1 MTSARR
7 ALEAEC
13 RPMVLGKYLY
23 CIIRC
28 SEERIFEGV
37 PAIGGPDLPVHTVP
51 WGELAAVVSDS
62 PVERYEATR
71 HNLVSHERVIEA
83 VMPEQTPLPVR
94 FGTIAE
100 PGKGAGAVANIQ
112 KLLEQR
118 AAEFDRLLRE
128 MEGRV
133 ELGLKAFWR
142 SENLVFDEIVAKDE
156 RIRTLRDALQRAS
169 GGASQ
174 AARIQL
180 GEMVKA
186 ALARKREAEA
196 ARILAPLRL
205 IAERVTENPVLL
217 DRMIVNSAFLVRRD
231 REAEFDRPVAAL
243 DRERG
248 EQIRLM
254 YVGPVAPYN
263 FVRIVVNWDQA
274 PAPR

>member
-1 MTSARR
+1 MAT
-7 ALEAEC
+7 
-13 RPMVLGKYLY
+13 GKYLY

-28 SEERIFEGV
+28 SEERIFDGV
-37 PAIGGPDLPVHTVP
+37 AAIGAPDLPVHTVP
-51 WGELAAVVSDS
+51 WGGLAAVVSDS

-71 HNLVSHERVIEA
+71 QNLLSHERVIEA
-83 VMPEQTPLPVR
+83 VMQEQTPLPVR
-94 FGTIAE
+94 FGTVAE
-100 PGKGAGAVANIQ
+100 SGKGAGTVANIQ
-112 KLLEQR
+112 KLLRTR
-118 AAEFDRLLRE
+118 AAELDGLLHE
-128 MEGRV
+128 MEGKV

-142 SENLVFDEIVAKDE
+142 SEKLVFDEIVAKDE
-156 RIRTLRDALQRAS
+156 RIRALRDALQRTS

-205 IAERVTENPVLL
+205 IAERVAENPVLL

>member
-1 MTSARR
+1 MA
-7 ALEAEC
+7 
-13 RPMVLGKYLY
+13 LGKYLY

-37 PAIGGPDLPVHTVP
+37 PAIGAPNLPVHTVP
-51 WGELAAVVSDS
+51 WGGLAVVVSDS

-71 HNLVSHERVIEA
+71 QNLVSHERVIEA
-83 VMPEQTPLPVR
+83 VMREQTPLPVR
-94 FGTIAE
+94 FGTVAE
-100 PGKGAGAVANIQ
+100 SGKGAGAVANIQ

-118 AAEFDRLLRE
+118 AAEFDRLLHE
-128 MEGRV
+128 MEGKV

-156 RIRTLRDALQRAS
+156 RIRTLRDALQRTS

-174 AARIQL
+174 AARIRL
-180 GEMVKA
+180 GEMVKT
-186 ALARKREAEA
+186 ALARKRDAEA
-196 ARILAPLRL
+196 RRILAPPRL
-205 IAERVTENPVLL
+205 IADRVTDNPVLL
-217 DRMIVNSAFLVRRD
+217 DRMIANSAFLVRRD
-231 REAEFDRPVAAL
+231 RESAFDQLVAAL
-243 DRERG
+243 DKERG
-248 EQIRLM
+248 QQIRLM